1 MSTILCQF
9 CGAPNSEGRERCEH
23 CGSSLIIV
31 SGPPEES
38 EEPTEELY
46 LAAQEEYEEHLFE
59 RITALEESNRQLA
72 RALGAAAERLS
83 QLEQQL
89 TLALSGVE
97 NLGALLEQHGVLP
110 QTEIESGWERRMDHE
125 VLARELS
132 KRFGERARRI
142 LSRAEHDGSDS
153 PEFRRK
159 LRALE
164 LALLAQDGARA
175 AEEIAAL
182 VSLAPAND
190 ELWSFIGEMA
200 FETGDPAAARVA
212 FERVLALR
220 GDHFESLV
228 YLGTVLTDLGEWDDA
243 HGVLLRAA
251 RLEPNSFLPCFSLGA
266 LEVMRDRPEA
276 ALPWLERTLQLED
289 LPQARYLKGVCELRR
304 GRTGRAIVELERAV
318 AASPDF
324 EDALYQ
330 LGLAYLRRGWTRKA
344 LATFREVLSLDPQ
357 RLEYQQAVKL
367 LTRSE
372 AGRLRPEVARLVGRA
387 EALLEHGR
395 AAEALDLYEAASR
408 ISPEEPSLVATSALL
423 ASALGKS
430 RVAVAEGRRLL
441 RLERQG
447 GSPYLAAGVVAVLE
461 GLRQAGRLKTARRAA
476 EGMLQGQPDPLVHA
490 LAAYELALVEAEL
503 GDDLE
508 RARELAIEA
517 LEAVPRELKHYPL
530 GALGAIALRRG
541 RFREAVRYLEQAT
554 EAAPEPGLLRQLA
567 VARLETG
574 DAGGAERALEAA
586 QVGSRTG
593 LDHELLG
600 HVRRLSQLQVVT
612 APRRGEGR
620 KRSRGGE

>member
-1 MSTILCQF
+1 MTTILCQF

-23 CGSSLIIV
+23 CGSALIIV
-31 SGPPEES
+31 SGQPEEAEEPS
-38 EEPTEELY
+38 EELF

-89 TLALSGVE
+89 TAALAGVE
-97 NLGALLEQHGVLP
+97 NLGTLLDEHGVLP
-110 QTEIESGWERRMDHE
+110 QGEIEAGWERRMDRE
-125 VLARELS
+125 VLSRTLS
-132 KRFGERARRI
+132 RRFVDRARRI
-142 LSRAEHDGSDS
+142 LSRAAHDGSDS
-153 PEFRRK
+153 AEFRRR

-164 LALLAQDGARA
+164 LALLATDGARA
-175 AEEIAAL
+175 AEEIGAL
-182 VSLAPAND
+182 ARLAPEND

-200 FETGDPAAARVA
+200 FEMGDTAAARVA

-220 GDHFESLV
+220 GEHFESLV
-228 YLGTVLTDLGEWDDA
+228 YLGTVLSDLGEWEEA
-243 HGVLLRAA
+243 HGALLRAA
-251 RLEPNSFLPCFSLGA
+251 RLEPGSYLPPFSLGA
-266 LEVMRDRPEA
+266 LEVMRDRPRE
-276 ALPWLERTLQLED
+276 ALPWLDRTLALED
-289 LPQARYLKGVCELRR
+289 LPQARYLKGVCELRL
-304 GRTGRAIVELERAV
+304 GRTGRAIAELERAV

-357 RLEYQQAVKL
+357 RLEYQQAVTL
-367 LTRSE
+367 LTRSGE
-372 AGRLRPEVARLVGRA
+372 GRLRPEVERLMSRA
-387 EALLEHGR
+387 DALLERGR
-395 AAEALDLYEAASR
+395 AAEALDLYETACR
-408 ISPEEPSLVATSALL
+408 ISPEEPSLAAASALL
-423 ASALGKS
+423 ASALGES
-430 RVAVAEGRRLL
+430 RVAVARGRRLL

-461 GLRQAGRLKTARRAA
+461 GLRRAGRLRTARRAA
-476 EGMLQGQPDPLVHA
+476 EGMLRGQRDPLVHA

-508 RARELAIEA
+508 LARELAIEA
-517 LEAVPRELKHYPL
+517 LEAVPRELRHYPL

-541 RFREAVRYLEQAT
+541 RYREAVRYLEQAT

-574 DAGGAERALEAA
+574 DTGGAQRALEAA
-586 QVGSRTG
+586 QAESGAG
-593 LDHELLG
+593 LEHELLG
-600 HVRRLSQLQVVT
+600 HVRRLSQLRAVT
-612 APRRGEGR
+612 APRRRADGKRTREGE
-620 KRSRGGE
+620 